1 MTQLNKDKPEDNIGG
16 TSTPSDDTANDR
28 DFFTG
33 TMNEDSFKEFPWK
46 PVPDSKIG
54 AKYVTITLA
63 NGFGTYIRT
72 QPALTNQYK
81 VDIYTAIVIAENSQ
95 GKPEILAN
103 WEPYEYL
110 FDSAVLILLSEL
122 ESMDCID
129 HETEGHL
136 FISHPSNSGTSS
148 SLPWYDLAGKL
159 SVFVAGVV
167 AGIAVMLDKI
177 GSDKGDDDDDTW

>member
-1 MTQLNKDKPEDNIGG
+1 MTQPTKPTDDNIGG
-16 TSTPSDDTANDR
+16 TSDDTANDR

-33 TMNEDSFKEFPWK
+33 TMNEESFKDFPWK

-81 VDIYTAIVIAENSQ
+81 VDIYTAIVIAENAE

-122 ESMDCID
+122 ESMDRID

-136 FISHPSNSGTSS
+136 FISYEATK

-159 SVFVAGVV
+159 SVWLAGVV
-167 AGIAVMLDKI
+167 AGISVMLDKI
-177 GSDKGDDDDDTW
+177 GGDKGDDDDGW